1 MASKG
6 WTNTT
11 KDMYRRDGVMVK
23 ALRRK
28 ATGNNISICFPS
40 KNVLSVCHLNL
51 EPAAQWHTQTEQVYS
66 FARTLFSKCHKISA
80 HAAGQC
86 AHGKEKLEGTLPL
99 SLMLGLRG
107 CSIPIQ
113 SIRRD

>member
-1 MASKG
+1 
-6 WTNTT
+6 
-11 KDMYRRDGVMVK
+11 MYRRDGVMVK
-23 ALRRK
+23 APRRK

-40 KNVLSVCHLNL
+40 KNVLSVCNSNL

-86 AHGKEKLEGTLPL
+86 AHGKEKLEGTLMQCCRFSHESYPQM
-99 SLMLGLRG
+99 SL
-107 CSIPIQ
+107 
-113 SIRRD
+113 

>member
-1 MASKG
+1 MESKG
-6 WTNTT
+6 CTNTT

-23 ALRRK
+23 APRRK

-40 KNVLSVCHLNL
+40 KNVLQHVGLPL

-86 AHGKEKLEGTLPL
+86 VHGNEKLEGTLQHTYTEIYIH
-99 SLMLGLRG
+99 S
-107 CSIPIQ
+107 CIHA
-113 SIRRD
+113 